1 MNRELNESK
10 EMEMQ
15 LKSRYT
21 EIAGRGMISD
31 NEESDNDDS
40 ELEDLNGYDGFAG
53 VTEEDISSNENDIN
67 NSQLSG
73 ITNITGV

>member
-1 MNRELNESK
+1 
-10 EMEMQ
+10 MEMK
-15 LKSRYT
+15 LKSRY
-21 EIAGRGMISD
+21 IQVSGRGMISD

>member
-1 MNRELNESK
+1 
-10 EMEMQ
+10 
-15 LKSRYT
+15 
-21 EIAGRGMISD
+21 MISD